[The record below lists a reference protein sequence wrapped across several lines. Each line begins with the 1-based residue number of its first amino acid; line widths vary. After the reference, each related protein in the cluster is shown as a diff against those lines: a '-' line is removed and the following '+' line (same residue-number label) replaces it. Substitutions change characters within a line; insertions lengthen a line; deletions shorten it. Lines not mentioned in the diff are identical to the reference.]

1 MSRQWKGGKGDKPR
15 PVADAEQFAS
25 NWDRIF
31 NKVASAA
38 EDAADVMSDY
48 DDGTDPVI
56 ENYDP
61 ESYLN
66 RYDASRLPEGLKT
79 VEIDTLFESTNFEL
93 AGDFMNAFGQ
103 EVLTEPTCPS
113 PELAKLRLELIREEV
128 EELNVGIEG
137 MDIVEIADALTD
149 ILYVVYG
156 AGHAFGIDLDECYAE
171 VHRSNMSK
179 LGEDGKPI
187 YREDGKVLKGPNYF
201 HPNLKDILDGAL

>member
-1 MSRQWKGGKGDKPR
+1 MSGKGSKAR
-15 PVADAEQFAS
+15 PYSVDGKEFAD

-31 NKVASAA
+31 GNKTAVD
-38 EDAADVMSDY
+38 DAADVMSGVEP
-48 DDGTDPVI
+48 DDPINEDPV
-56 ENYDP
+56 EPPFYRHP
-61 ESYLN
+61 ETGMVAVEWDDLIG
-66 RYDASRLPEGLKT
+66 GLR
-79 VEIDTLFESTNFEL
+79 TNFEM

-103 EVLTEPTCPS
+103 EVLTKPTCPE
-113 PELAKLRLELIREEV
+113 PDLAKLRLELIREEV

-156 AGHAFGIDLDECYAE
+156 AGHAFGINLDDCYVE

-187 YREDGKVLKGPNYF
+187 YRADGKVLKGPDYF
-201 HPNLKDILDGAL
+201 SPNLKDILDNQS

>member
-1 MSRQWKGGKGDKPR
+1 MGKGSKAR
-15 PVADAEQFAS
+15 PKSVESKEFAD

-38 EDAADVMSDY
+38 DDAAGVMS
-48 DDGTDPVI
+48 GVDPV
-56 ENYDP
+56 EFFKGTEP
-61 ESYLN
+61 MQ
-66 RYDASRLPEGLKT
+66 
-79 VEIDTLFESTNFEL
+79 IDELFESTNFEL

-103 EVLTEPTCPS
+103 EVLTEPTL
-113 PELAKLRLELIREEV
+113 PEQNLAKLRLELIREEV

-156 AGHAFGIDLDECYAE
+156 AGHAFGIDLDECYHE

-179 LGEDGKPI
+179 LGADGKPI
-187 YREDGKVLKGPNYF
+187 YRADGKILKGPNYF

>member
-1 MSRQWKGGKGDKPR
+1 MSGKGSKAR
-15 PVADAEQFAS
+15 PYSVDGKEFAD

-38 EDAADVMSDY
+38 EDAADTMS
-48 DDGTDPVI
+48 
-56 ENYDP
+56 
-61 ESYLN
+61 
-66 RYDASRLPEGLKT
+66 RYEADRLPEGVSHDEDPVLETYDPAEMLKGCRT
-79 VEIDTLFESTNFEL
+79 VEIDELFESTNFEL

-156 AGHAFGIDLDECYAE
+156 AGHAFGIDLDECYHE

-201 HPNLKDILDGAL
+201 HPNLKDILEGAI

>member
-1 MSRQWKGGKGDKPR
+1 MSGKGSKQR
-15 PVADAEQFAS
+15 PTADQNKSEFAD

-38 EDAADVMSDY
+38 DDAADVMS
-48 DDGTDPVI
+48 GTDPLI

-61 ESYLN
+61 VEMLK
-66 RYDASRLPEGLKT
+66 GTKT
-79 VEIDTLFESTNFEL
+79 VEIDELFESTNFEL

-103 EVLTEPTCPS
+103 EVLTEPTL
-113 PELAKLRLELIREEV
+113 PEQNLAKLRLELIREEV

-156 AGHAFGIDLDECYAE
+156 AGHAFGIDLDECYHE

-179 LGEDGKPI
+179 LGADGKPI
-187 YREDGKVLKGPNYF
+187 YREDGKILKGPDYF

>member
-1 MSRQWKGGKGDKPR
+1 MGKGSKAR
-15 PVADAEQFAS
+15 PKSVDGEEFAS

-31 NKVASAA
+31 NKTAVD
-38 EDAADVMSDY
+38 DAADTMS
-48 DDGTDPVI
+48 
-56 ENYDP
+56 
-61 ESYLN
+61 
-66 RYDASRLPEGLKT
+66 RYEADRLPEGVSHDEDSINEDPEPPFFRHPETGMLAI
-79 VEIDTLFESTNFEL
+79 EFEDLFGKTNFEL
-93 AGDFMNAFGQ
+93 AGQFMEAFGQ
-103 EVLTEPTCPS
+103 EVLTKPTLPS

-156 AGHAFGIDLDECYAE
+156 AGHAFGIDLDECYHE

-187 YREDGKVLKGPNYF
+187 YRDDGKVLKGPNYF
-201 HPNLKDILDGAL
+201 HPNLKDILDGAI

>member
-1 MSRQWKGGKGDKPR
+1 MSKGSKAR
-15 PVADAEQFAS
+15 PYSVDGQEFAD

-38 EDAADVMSDY
+38 EDAANVMS
-48 DDGTDPVI
+48 GTDPVI

-61 ESYLN
+61 EAFLN
-66 RYDASRLPEGLKT
+66 RYDASRLPEGVKT
-79 VEIDTLFESTNFEL
+79 VEMDTLFGSTNFEL

-156 AGHAFGIDLDECYAE
+156 AGHAFGIDLDACYAE

-179 LGEDGKPI
+179 LGEDGEPI
-187 YREDGKVLKGPNYF
+187 YRDDGKVLKGPNYF